1 MLISFPFNA
10 VACTEATTNHDSS
23 SPLCTNE
30 EHDITAY
37 MTAPLASK
45 NFVGLQISSSVW
57 PTIFSLPFL
66 SIHISLAN

>member
-23 SPLCTNE
+23 SPLCTDE

-37 MTAPLASK
+37 MTACSYLLAK
-45 NFVGLQISSSVW
+45 TLLAFR
-57 PTIFSLPFL
+57 SLRVYGQQFFHCHFYL
-66 SIHISLAN
+66 SISL